1 MIELTC
7 DEVRE
12 SAAEFALDILPSG
25 VRSAVAAHMLRCPAC
40 REEIDEMEKIGWRLV
55 DLVPGTEPPLG
66 FDRRVLARVQPDRPR
81 RRLVRAVITVAAA
94 AAIAVAATIGAAGTS
109 RSPHPGR
116 TVLASAVLENGAKP
130 IGEVY
135 VYAGNPP
142 WVSMTVQSV
151 WVKGKVI
158 CEIIGMD
165 GKVTNLGSFPVVH
178 GGGSWFAPD
187 PAARSGLLGVRL
199 VDSSGQTVAAAD
211 FS

>member
-1 MIELTC
+1 VIELTC

-40 REEIDEMEKIGWRLV
+40 REEIDEMEKIGWRLLDV
-55 DLVPGTEPPLG
+55 VPGTEPPLG
-66 FDRRVLARVQPDRPR
+66 FDRRVLARVQPERPR
-81 RRLVRAVITVAAA
+81 RRFVRAAITVAAA
-94 AAIAVAATIGAAGTS
+94 AVIAVAATIGAVDTG
-109 RSPHPGR
+109 RSSHAGR
-116 TVLASAVLENGAKP
+116 TILASAILQNGSRQ

-135 VYAGNPP
+135 VYAGKPP
-142 WVSMTVQSV
+142 WIGMSIKSV
-151 WVKGKVI
+151 TVKGKVI

-165 GKVTNLGSFPVVH
+165 GKVTKLGSFPVVH

-187 PAARSGLLGVRL
+187 PAASAGLVGVRL
-199 VDSSGQTVAAAD
+199 VDSSGQTVAAGD